1 MSVSGDNL
9 GCHNRR
15 GAAGVRWVE
24 ARDMAKHPEIHW
36 ADPQPRTVLV
46 SVKNL
51 VTSGKSCSRSK
62 RRTATIRHGSMTG
75 GQSPLHEPPSGCAPG
90 SKAER

>member
-1 MSVSGDNL
+1 MSVSRDNL
-9 GCHNRR
+9 GCHNQR
-15 GAAGVRWVE
+15 GAADVRWIE
-24 ARDMAKHPEIHW
+24 ARDTAKHPEMHR
-36 ADPQPRTVLV
+36 ADPQPRTALL

-51 VTSGKSCSRSK
+51 VTSGKLCSRS
-62 RRTATIRHGSMTG
+62 RTATIHHGSMTG